1 MPKPLSRS
9 ATSWPIRPKPTT
21 PTFLSSSST
30 PPYLLRF
37 QAPPLSAWLAGA
49 MLRAV
54 DEQQADG
61 ELGGAR

>member
-1 MPKPLSRS
+1 M
-9 ATSWPIRPKPTT
+9 RPKPTT

-37 QAPPLSAWLAGA
+37 QAPFFRASLAGA
-49 MLRAV
+49 MLRARG
-54 DEQQADG
+54 EQQADR